1 MNRTWWI
8 GAAMLLTAAFAVL
21 LPKLESLHSSELR
34 AHGTVE
40 TLSPGSS
47 GVVLSNRNLVD
58 AVGSLTLS
66 LPIGSVDWED
76 GVLSLDL
83 KVTDSSLQ
91 PKEVYA
97 AMAKTFDFAFRN
109 TENVDQVMLRVI
121 AEDKWL
127 GTARLL
133 LAADA
138 RRRELSPELLG
149 ELEMT
154 DNVPLPEP
162 LKAAFRIS
170 ESNLW
175 KNQFIGP

>member
-8 GAAMLLTAAFAVL
+8 GAAMLLTAASAVL
-21 LPKLESLHSSELR
+21 LPKMESLHSSAVR
-34 AHGTVE
+34 VHGTLE
-40 TLSPGSS
+40 TFSPGSS
-47 GVVLSNRNLVD
+47 GMVLSNGNLVD
-58 AVGSLTLS
+58 AVGGLDLS
-66 LPIGSVDWED
+66 LSIGSVDWED
-76 GVLSLDL
+76 GVLTLDL

-97 AMAKTFDFAFRN
+97 DMAKTFYFAFRD

-149 ELEMT
+149 ELQT
-154 DNVPLPEP
+154 ADNFPLPGR

-170 ESNLW
+170 ETSLW
-175 KNQFIGP
+175 KNQFIAP